1 MSRAPLADNL
11 AIRPTQLILWF
22 LHSFTF
28 PFFSADPGAWRDY
41 VTKWEKF
48 GNNQIYKERRLGKT
62 SEGVPE
68 FFLGGIHLLTQSTQ
82 CALRRVHTMR
92 VFARV
97 SHQRW
102 PCWQLK
108 RHCHKTY
115 GTCCRQCS
123 GDKSQDDSFSQ
134 MLHLYHSS
142 ALCKCSP
149 SRAGAVQL
157 FKCNSNLFHLG
168 LKTAPRVYRKN

>member
-28 PFFSADPGAWRDY
+28 PFFSRPRCLKGLCDKVRKVWEQSYLQRKTFGKNFWRRTWVLSWRHSPSCTEY
-41 VTKWEKF
+41 
-48 GNNQIYKERRLGKT
+48 
-62 SEGVPE
+62 
-68 FFLGGIHLLTQSTQ
+68 
-82 CALRRVHTMR
+82 ALRRVHTMR

-115 GTCCRQCS
+115 GTWCRQCS

-142 ALCKCSP
+142 ALCRCNP

-157 FKCNSNLFHLG
+157 FKCNSNLFHLS
-168 LKTAPRVYRKN
+168 LKTAPLVYRKN